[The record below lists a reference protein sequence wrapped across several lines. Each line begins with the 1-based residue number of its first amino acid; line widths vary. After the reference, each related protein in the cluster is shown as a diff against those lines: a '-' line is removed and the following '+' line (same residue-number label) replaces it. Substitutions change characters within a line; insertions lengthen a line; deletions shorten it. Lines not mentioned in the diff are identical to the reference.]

1 MYEIIKEY
9 MPEIN
14 KKLFQTA
21 LVFTDDIKEDNINHL
36 KPKYDDNQDKI
47 RKSFEG
53 QIDNWIKK
61 QR

>member
-1 MYEIIKEY
+1 

-36 KPKYDDNQDKI
+36 KPKYDVNSDKI
-47 RKSFEG
+47 RKHFEE
-53 QIDNWIKK
+53 QVYEWIKR
-61 QR
+61 Q

>member
-1 MYEIIKEY
+1 

-36 KPKYDDNQDKI
+36 KPKYDVNPDKI
-47 RKSFEG
+47 RKNFEE
-53 QIDNWIKK
+53 QINKWINK
-61 QR
+61 QS